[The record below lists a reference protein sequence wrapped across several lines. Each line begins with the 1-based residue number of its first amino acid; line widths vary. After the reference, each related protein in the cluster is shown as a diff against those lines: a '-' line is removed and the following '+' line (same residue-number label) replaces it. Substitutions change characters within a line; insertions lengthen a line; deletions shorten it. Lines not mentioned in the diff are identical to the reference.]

1 MFRSNNFDAFMDPQE
16 LVKDDAPDLTEQ
28 GMTKSVR
35 ETLEQFAR
43 TGSQIDPNKSHFSY
57 ADEFDDK
64 EPINSDRINNLLDQP
79 DFTGES
85 EMEMMD
91 FIRDNTTE
99 IDLRSLQSQKA
110 VESKSQEQK
119 TENQQ
124 VEDSSIP
131 PNPEDQQ

>member
-1 MFRSNNFDAFMDPQE
+1 MFRKNEFEAFMDPQE

-43 TGSQIDPNKSHFSY
+43 TGTQIDPNKSHFSY

-64 EPINSDRINNLLDQP
+64 EPINSERINNLLDQP

-110 VESKSQEQK
+110 VTKEQ
-119 TENQQ
+119 
-124 VEDSSIP
+124 
-131 PNPEDQQ
+131 NPENEQDKASSTEPGSEDH

>member
-1 MFRSNNFDAFMDPQE
+1 MVNQTF
-16 LVKDDAPDLTEQ
+16 KDDSPDLTEQ

-43 TGSQIDPNKSHFSY
+43 TGTTIDTNKSRYSY

-64 EPINSDRINNLLDQP
+64 EPINSDRIDRLLEQP

-91 FIRDNTTE
+91 FIRENTTE
-99 IDLRSLQSQKA
+99 IDLRNLQSQKSDEA
-110 VESKSQEQK
+110 EKKEQSS
-119 TENQQ
+119 ENQQ
-124 VEDSSIP
+124 STSAQFEDPGS
-131 PNPEDQQ
+131 E

>member
-1 MFRSNNFDAFMDPQE
+1 MDPQV

-43 TGSQIDPNKSHFSY
+43 TGTQIDPNKSHFSY

-64 EPINSDRINNLLDQP
+64 EPINSERINNLLDQP

-99 IDLRSLQSQKA
+99 IDLRNLQSRETEKSA
-110 VESKSQEQK
+110 SKEEK
-119 TENQQ
+119 TENQS
-124 VEDSSIP
+124 VEESRQSLDS
-131 PNPEDQQ
+131 EDH

>member
-1 MFRSNNFDAFMDPQE
+1 MDPQS

-43 TGSQIDPNKSHFSY
+43 TGTQIDPNKSHYSY

-64 EPINSDRINNLLDQP
+64 EPINSERINNLLDQP

-99 IDLRSLQSQKA
+99 IDLRNLQSQNT
-110 VESKSQEQK
+110 VKSETEEQN

-124 VEDSSIP
+124 VEKTSMSSQNP
-131 PNPEDQQ
+131 RPNME